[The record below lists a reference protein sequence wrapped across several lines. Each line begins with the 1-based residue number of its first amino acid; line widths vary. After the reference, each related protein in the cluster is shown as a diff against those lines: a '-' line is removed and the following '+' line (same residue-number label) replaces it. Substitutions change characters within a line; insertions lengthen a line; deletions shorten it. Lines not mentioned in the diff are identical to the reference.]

1 MGTRAEPGKSAFSR
15 DEDENYAQEI
25 SLESFEQDWESG
37 GAVVVQISRT
47 SHVEDGPM
55 LRGPSTPPTSEVP
68 ACRAVLGGYDL
79 FFTAQGLEFPAEVVA
94 ADMSGVV
101 LFDVEVRK
109 DDTFLV
115 REGSTPYLGK
125 SFRVER
131 VRYFPRSKRAVCAAK
146 LVG

>member
-15 DEDENYAQEI
+15 DDDEVYVQEI
-25 SLESFEQDWESG
+25 ALEAFEQDWESG
-37 GAVVVQISRT
+37 GGAVVQISRAPY
-47 SHVEDGPM
+47 VEDGPM
-55 LRGPSTPPTSEVP
+55 LYDRTTPPTSLVP
-68 ACRAVLGGYDL
+68 SCRAVLGGYDL
-79 FFTAQGLEFPAEVVA
+79 FFTAQGQEFPAEVVA
-94 ADMSGVV
+94 ADMAGVV

-115 REGSTPYLGK
+115 TEGSTPYLGK
-125 SFRVER
+125 RFRVER